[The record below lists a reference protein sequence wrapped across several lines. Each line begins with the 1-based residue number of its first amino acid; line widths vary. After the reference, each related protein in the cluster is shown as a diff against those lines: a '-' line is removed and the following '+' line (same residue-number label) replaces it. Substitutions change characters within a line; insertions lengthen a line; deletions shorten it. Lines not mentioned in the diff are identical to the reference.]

1 MLLRKVQNVMSKNKY
16 TVQLTRMRECT
27 ADEVIIFADSEEE
40 AKKEYLKMIDE
51 GELELCECATDDD
64 WYCEEEE

>member
-1 MLLRKVQNVMSKNKY
+1 MIIYTKEINKY
-16 TVQLTRMRECT
+16 SDTDVDFELNEFM
-27 ADEVIIFADSEEE
+27 EEE

-64 WYCEEEE
+64 WYCEEEEDLK